1 MTEQL
6 IPSRRAFPSDDPIF
20 ALNAEAQ
27 ACKAAGGSV
36 LNATVGALLDD
47 GGQLVVLATVM
58 DLWRELGALEV
69 APYAPIAGD
78 PAFLKALVQR
88 HWPALTSPG
97 AACAT
102 PGGSG
107 ALGLSL
113 RNFLERGQSV
123 LTTAP
128 FWGPYATL
136 AAENGMGVATAPWPS
151 PGRPLNAEAWHGA
164 IQRLMKAQGRVLVW
178 LNDPCHNPTGRSLSA
193 ADRAVLAGLLRE
205 AAALGPVTLLLDF
218 AYLDYTR
225 EPAAV
230 AAALADY
237 AALGA
242 EGTVLVGACMS
253 LSKSLTLY
261 GARSGAIAFPWS
273 TDPALQAALTQS
285 CRGTWSNCAKA
296 PQALLLR
303 LAADGKAQARLAAE
317 HQHWS
322 DMLADRARALD
333 AALAEARLE
342 PVHWQGGF
350 FVTVPAV
357 TPDAACGRLK
367 AEGVFTVPLPEG
379 LRIGLCGMRAADAPR
394 LAQALRRA
402 SQSA

>member
-6 IPSRRAFPSDDPIF
+6 IPSRRAFPADDPIF

-27 ACKAAGGSV
+27 AFKAAGGSV

-47 GGQLVVLATVM
+47 AGQLVVLETVM
-58 DLWRELGALEV
+58 DLWRELTALEV

-78 PAFLKALVQR
+78 PAFLKILVQR
-88 HWPALTSPG
+88 HWPQAAGAG

-128 FWGPYATL
+128 YWGPYATL
-136 AAENGMGVATAPWPS
+136 AAENGVGVATAPWPAA
-151 PGRPLNAEAWHGA
+151 GEPLDSTAWDTA
-164 IQRLMKAQGRVLVW
+164 LRTLMQTQGRVLLW

-193 ADRAVLAGLLRE
+193 VDRGVLLGLLRDV
-205 AAALGPVTLLLDF
+205 AALGPVTLLLDF

-230 AAALADY
+230 AEALADY

-242 EGTVLVGACMS
+242 EGRVLVGGSMS
-253 LSKSLTLY
+253 LSKSMTLY
-261 GARSGAIAFPWS
+261 GGRAGAIAFPWCS
-273 TDPALQAALTQS
+273 DPTLQAALTQS

-303 LAADGKAQARLAAE
+303 LAQEGKAQVRLSAE
-317 HQHWS
+317 HRHWS
-322 DMLADRARALD
+322 EVLASRALALD
-333 AALAEARLE
+333 AALEANGWDPLC
-342 PVHWQGGF
+342 WQGGF
-350 FVTVPAV
+350 FVTVSTPEPEAV
-357 TPDAACGRLK
+357 SGRLK

-379 LRIGLCGMRAADAPR
+379 LRVGLCGLRAADTPR
-394 LAQALRRA
+394 FAETLRRVG
-402 SQSA
+402 SSR